1 MDMEEWR
8 LLDPGPMPA
17 WKQMA
22 LDKVVI
28 EARADGQVPNTLRF
42 MEFSPHTALVG
53 YHQAVDLEIDR
64 DEARRIGVDINRRIT
79 GGGAIYMD
87 ERQLGWELCVR
98 FDKDKRIR
106 PEALYPKLAQ
116 VVIESLKSWGIE
128 AKFRPVNDVEI
139 EGRKISGTGGSDYR
153 GAVIYQGTLL
163 LDFNVEIM
171 LRVLKLPIE
180 KLTDKVIDSF
190 QKRLVTMREILGYM
204 PAMDDVKRSVK
215 EALTRVLGV
224 KLTPSELSPEE
235 KRAWDAIQPFYHT
248 DKWIDLRKVPNPIEN
263 YPVHSLTYKAPGG
276 LLRILLQT
284 DVGQKHIKKAFI
296 TGDFFVYPERAVL
309 DLEAAL
315 KEAPLRL
322 KDLSDILKAH
332 YRQNF
337 NYMGV
342 GVNDW
347 LQALATVCDQ
357 NQEGLL

>member
-1 MDMEEWR
+1 MEEWR

-28 EARADGQVPNTLRF
+28 EARALDQVPNTLRF

-64 DEARRIGVDINRRIT
+64 DQAQRLDVDINRRIT

-87 ERQLGWELCVR
+87 ERQLGWELCVK
-98 FDKDKRIR
+98 FDEDKRIR
-106 PEALYPKLAQ
+106 PEELYPKLAE
-116 VVIESLKSWGIE
+116 VVIESLRSWGIK
-128 AKFRPVNDVEI
+128 AQFRPVNDVEI
-139 EGRKISGTGGSDYR
+139 EGRKISGTGGSDYH

-180 KLTDKVIDSF
+180 KLTDKVVNSF
-190 QKRLVTMREILGYM
+190 QQRLITMREILGYI
-204 PAMDDVKRSVK
+204 PAMDDVKGSVG
-215 EALTRVLGV
+215 EALTRVFGV
-224 KLTPSELSPEE
+224 KLTASGLTSSEEQ
-235 KRAWDAIQPFYHT
+235 AWDAISPSYRDPQ
-248 DKWIDLRKVPNPIEN
+248 WIDLRKVPQSNQN
-263 YPVHSLTYKAPGG
+263 YPAHSLTYKAKGG

-284 DVGQKHIKKAFI
+284 DIDQKHIKKIFI

-315 KEAPLRL
+315 KDAPLRGQE
-322 KDLSDILKAH
+322 LSEILEAH
-332 YRQNF
+332 YRQGY
-337 NYMGV
+337 NYIGV
-342 GVNDW
+342 GVSDW
-347 LQALATVCDQ
+347 LQALASVCET
-357 NQEGLL
+357 NQEGSL